1 MQSNGYDLGLFDQWL
16 WLLSKGLPP
25 YSSIHLQSLH
35 VMADHGA
42 WILYPL
48 SLLYKIKPSIY
59 WLFVVQALALSFT
72 SFPLAILAKKCGLSH
87 ERIWL
92 VCGIWWLQPIVFNIN
107 LFDFHPE
114 VLVAP
119 VIVLNFLAS
128 RNNNLF
134 FWLLTI
140 FVILGA
146 RDGLILLVL
155 GMSVEQ
161 LFRRRYLWSFLSFF
175 LASNW
180 LLFLRYSL
188 YPLINTS
195 NEEIYAIENHFSYL
209 GSSMQEIVFN
219 ILTKP
224 TLILQTISSLDI
236 AFYFLI
242 LCLPFVPFWRFSSL
256 VILTSAIPLLIVNS
270 IAESFSFRSLV
281 HHYSLPLSIIGTV
294 AAIDGLARIKSSYLS
309 LRWSFFWIFLTW
321 GLLAKPMFFI
331 GPYLS
336 RLNLISSADDAFS
349 LISND
354 SRVLTTSYLVP
365 HLSQRESIS
374 FPINNIAKIDDFD
387 ILLLNPSDP
396 GWLSDS
402 DSQQNYI
409 DQANSQGWLCNQKD
423 KGLTLCARSKD
434 VINHKSSN

>member
-1 MQSNGYDLGLFDQWL
+1 M
-16 WLLSKGLPP
+16 
-25 YSSIHLQSLH
+25 
-35 VMADHGA
+35 MAVKM
-42 WILYPL
+42 L
-48 SLLYKIKPSIY
+48 
-59 WLFVVQALALSFT
+59 
-72 SFPLAILAKKCGLSH
+72 
-87 ERIWL
+87 
-92 VCGIWWLQPIVFNIN
+92 VFNIN

-119 VIVLNFLAS
+119 VIALNFLAS

-155 GMSVEQ
+155 GMSLEQ
-161 LFRRRYLWSFLSFF
+161 LFRRRYIWAFLSFF

-224 TLILQTISSLDI
+224 SLILQTISSLDI
-236 AFYFLI
+236 AFYLLI

-270 IAESFSFRSLV
+270 IAESFSFRSLI
-281 HHYSLPLSIIGTV
+281 HHYSLSLSIIGTV
-294 AAIDGLARIKSSYLS
+294 AAIYGLTRIKSSYLS
-309 LRWSFFWIFLTW
+309 LRRSFFWIFLTW

-336 RLNLISSADDAFS
+336 RLNLISSADEAFS

-354 SRVLTTSYLVP
+354 ARVLTTSYLVP

-374 FPINNIAKIDDFD
+374 FPIKNIAKIDDFD
-387 ILLLNPSDP
+387 ILLFNPSDP

-423 KGLTLCARSKD
+423 KGLTLCAKSKD
-434 VINHKSSN
+434 VIIHKSYN